1 MLSKSHVV
9 MKLSHHH
16 GKLIM
21 ESSSGK
27 PDHENCVLFMR
38 ENHILFINHV
48 STLMSQS
55 YTYTGARERAHHAS
69 TLMRHE
75 SYTYIF
81 MSHESYVYSGANL
94 LWLMKVTC
102 AQESIYQSS

>member
-9 MKLSHHH
+9 MKLLHHH
-16 GKLIM
+16 EKLIL

-27 PDHENCVLFMR
+27 LHHENCVLFMR

-55 YTYTGARERAHHAS
+55 YTYTGARERAHHVS

-75 SYTYIF
+75 SYA
-81 MSHESYVYSGANL
+81 YSGANL
-94 LWLMKVTC
+94 LWLSKVTC
-102 AQESIYQSS
+102 AQESICQSS